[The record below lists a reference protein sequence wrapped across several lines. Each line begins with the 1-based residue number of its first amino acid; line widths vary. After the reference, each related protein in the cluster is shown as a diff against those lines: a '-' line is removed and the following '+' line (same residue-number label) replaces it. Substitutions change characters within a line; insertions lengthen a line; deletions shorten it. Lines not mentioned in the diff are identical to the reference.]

1 MGSQANKVKSK
12 KGLSDTGKISSN
24 LTAES
29 KNSTNKG
36 PKLTKEAPTKRHK
49 TLSDDEIRQTL
60 RICDEKEEKESAL
73 TKYTSSK
80 SRGVGL
86 SRKVKKENKKNK
98 NFILHLLF
106 LVFIK
111 IL

>member
-86 SRKVKKENKKNK
+86 SRKVKKEKKRIK
-98 NFILHLLF
+98 NSYCTSFSLSL
-106 LVFIK
+106 
-111 IL
+111 